1 MYVSGKVKDADNVLI
16 NIGTGYYIEKVCQK
30 INHSSRSKQKNLF
43 QDIVGAKD
51 YFDRKVK
58 YVTEQMEKIQVI
70 GIEKSKIRDC
80 RCKKYAKILYNL
92 FWYTLRSNFRDDA
105 VDGSA
110 NVEASGHRL
119 QSDANLV
126 TVALVSS

>member
-1 MYVSGKVKDADNVLI
+1 MSKSQTLESVYVNK
-16 NIGTGYYIEKVCQK
+16 
-30 INHSSRSKQKNLF
+30 KNLL

-80 RCKKYAKILYNL
+80 RCKKNMRKHCIIY
-92 FWYTLRSNFRDDA
+92 FGTLCSNFRDDA
-105 VDGSA
+105 VNGSA

>member
-30 INHSSRSKQKNLF
+30 IKPSSQFTQTNLL

-80 RCKKYAKILYNL
+80 RCKRNA
-92 FWYTLRSNFRDDA
+92 T
-105 VDGSA
+105 
-110 NVEASGHRL
+110 
-119 QSDANLV
+119 
-126 TVALVSS
+126 T

>member
-1 MYVSGKVKDADNVLI
+1 MIVA
-16 NIGTGYYIEKVCQK
+16 
-30 INHSSRSKQKNLF
+30 

-80 RCKKYAKILYNL
+80 TYI
-92 FWYTLRSNFRDDA
+92 
-105 VDGSA
+105 
-110 NVEASGHRL
+110 
-119 QSDANLV
+119 
-126 TVALVSS
+126 